1 MGPMTAIFKL
11 PGDLHGK
18 QTVPRR
24 AILEIDLK
32 FGPWKNYSGWVD
44 ELDRNRWIEN
54 VEKTNVIVEIM
65 VGTEIVFSRAI
76 GGFESIKM
84 HTEFDDSIPGDRDLH
99 IKIINL
105 NNLPVMH
112 QHEQVAIH
120 GMLQIESVKI
130 QGIELINFMRSSIFD
145 HAEHLWCGNDVD
157 ICLPMTTPIYTWM
170 VKNQSAILSGI
181 F

>member
-1 MGPMTAIFKL
+1 MTAIFKL

-24 AILEIDLK
+24 ANLEIDLK

-44 ELDRNRWIEN
+44 ELDRTLWIEN

-76 GGFESIKM
+76 NGFESIKM

-99 IKIINL
+99 IKIANL
-105 NNLPVMH
+105 GNLPTLDLPGQDV
-112 QHEQVAIH
+112 IR
-120 GMLQIESVKI
+120 GMLQVESVRI
-130 QGIELINFMRSSIFD
+130 QGIELTNFMKASMFD
-145 HAEHLWCGNDVD
+145 HAEDLMFGGDID
-157 ICLPMTTPIYTWM
+157 ICVPMTTPIYTWM
-170 VKNQSAILSGI
+170 VRNQSAILSGI